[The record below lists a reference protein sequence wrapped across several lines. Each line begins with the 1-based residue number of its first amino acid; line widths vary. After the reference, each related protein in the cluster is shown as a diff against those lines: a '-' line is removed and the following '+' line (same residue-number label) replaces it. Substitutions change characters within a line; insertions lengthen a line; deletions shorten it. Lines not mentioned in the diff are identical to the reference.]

1 MFSAADT
8 GRLHGRLS
16 VYYTPAA
23 QPVETGSGDDDPDSV
38 EDSERDDETVM
49 TESQMLSDNM
59 FDLESDA
66 DEDENCIE
74 GVDSDYKRAMILQKG
89 NAIEK
94 RRIRLGPPQDSDVVG
109 RKVPPQLQLK
119 KVENMLNKVS
129 KGVAVELVHAPPVA
143 RASKSDMLSTAETGM
158 TAPSADLQMKMSK
171 KSKKI
176 AFDDFDKLLGLQ
188 SKSGNPIHRIM
199 SSFMGPLM
207 RMIRVGVLIIRLS
220 FNIGTWRDPYLSF
233 WVLVGLSVI
242 CLILIVFPWRSF
254 FGLLSL
260 ICLGPQVSLF
270 LGYVAGQT
278 FRI

>member
-1 MFSAADT
+1 M
-8 GRLHGRLS
+8 
-16 VYYTPAA
+16 
-23 QPVETGSGDDDPDSV
+23 

-66 DEDENCIE
+66 DEDEGCIE
-74 GVDSDYKRAMILQKG
+74 GMDSDYKRAMILQKG
-89 NAIEK
+89 NAVEK

-129 KGVAVELVHAPPVA
+129 SGVAVELVHAPPVA
-143 RASKSDMLSTAETGM
+143 RASKSDTVSVSMVDSGM
-158 TAPSADLQMKMSK
+158 TAPSADLNMKMSK
-171 KSKKI
+171 KARKI

-207 RMIRVGVLIIRLS
+207 RMIRIGVFVIRLS

-260 ICLGPQVSLF
+260 ICLGPQVSSYLW
-270 LGYVAGQT
+270 YVAGHISHLT
-278 FRI
+278 